1 LCTPPPLVEK
11 GRFSCGKAHAK
22 ILLLYWRCAITKAE
36 LAHEVADN
44 SDLTQQQ
51 AEVVVQEVL
60 DSIIEA
66 LQSGDRVEL
75 RGFGSF
81 RMKER
86 KARVGR
92 IPKTGESVEVP
103 AKKVAHFRLS
113 KGLKELINS

>member
-1 LCTPPPLVEK
+1 M
-11 GRFSCGKAHAK
+11 
-22 ILLLYWRCAITKAE
+22 
-36 LAHEVADN
+36 ADN
-44 SDLTQQQ
+44 SNLTQHQ

-86 KARVGR
+86 NARVGR
-92 IPKTGESVEVP
+92 NPKTGESVQIP
-103 AKKVAHFRLS
+103 AKRVAHFRLG
-113 KGLKELINS
+113 KKLKELINS

>member
-1 LCTPPPLVEK
+1 M
-11 GRFSCGKAHAK
+11 
-22 ILLLYWRCAITKAE
+22 
-36 LAHEVADN
+36 ADN
-44 SDLTQQQ
+44 SDLTQRQ

-81 RMKER
+81 RMKDR

-92 IPKTGESVEVP
+92 NPKTGETVQVP
-103 AKKVAHFRLS
+103 AKRVGHFRPG
-113 KGLKELINS
+113 KNLKELINS